1 MCWQV
6 FNALIVRTA
15 RENKLDVND
24 RTTAFPQPDL
34 RVGLIPA
41 GSTDCV
47 AMCLHGNNDAVTAAL
62 HIALGWFTLSIKA
75 FVLFQILYQFFLFQG
90 TDWMLMCLVFTQS
103 LGLSGSL

>member
-1 MCWQV
+1 MMCWQV

-24 RTTAFPQPDL
+24 RNSAFPQPDL

-75 FVLFQILYQFFLFQG
+75 FVLFQILYHFLLFQG

-103 LGLSGSL
+103 LGLSGS

>member
-24 RTTAFPQPDL
+24 RNSAFPQPDI

-62 HIALGWFTLSIKA
+62 HIALGRLLYSICFISD
-75 FVLFQILYQFFLFQG
+75 FVPHLLLFQE
-90 TDWMLMCLVFTQS
+90 TDWMLMCLVSTQS
-103 LGLSGSL
+103 PGLSGS

>member
-24 RTTAFPQPDL
+24 RTTGFPQPDL

-62 HIALGWFTLSIKA
+62 HIALGRFTLKH
-75 FVLFQILYQFFLFQG
+75 LYYFRFCTISFYFRGQTG
-90 TDWMLMCLVFTQS
+90 CRCVWCPHRVWV
-103 LGLSGSL
+103 